1 MGNMGLS
8 TGLHQNRLRESF
20 YPSGGNRDA
29 DLYTPTDELPQTMP
43 ELTGRPSREPEA
55 FPESASSNVTF
66 PRQRLVFSRTDP
78 FKGQNSRSTA

>member
-1 MGNMGLS
+1 MGLL

-20 YPSGGNRDA
+20 YPSGENRDA
-29 DLYTPTDELPQTMP
+29 YLHTPKDELPETMP

-55 FPESASSNVTF
+55 FPESAGSNVTF
-66 PRQRLVFSRTDP
+66 PRQRMIFPWTDP